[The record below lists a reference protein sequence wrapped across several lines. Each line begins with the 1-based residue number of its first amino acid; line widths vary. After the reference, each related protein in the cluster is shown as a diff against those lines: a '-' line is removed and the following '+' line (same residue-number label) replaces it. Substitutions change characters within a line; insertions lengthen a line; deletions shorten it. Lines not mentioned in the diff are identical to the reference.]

1 MTSLH
6 CTAKVQSSPASGSP
20 AAYGNQESFKRYTK
34 MKLLLSSTG
43 SAGSSSS
50 TDPSRPLQSVVQL
63 RGIDVMSPSSMQ
75 GTPFVFELL
84 RRYQLE
90 RGQAF
95 ILAAFDQTNH
105 DHMVALSAEDQVT
118 DHVVVDAGV
127 DVDHVDVDVGMYVRA
142 YVPACRSSRPC

>member
-1 MTSLH
+1 
-6 CTAKVQSSPASGSP
+6 
-20 AAYGNQESFKRYTK
+20 

-43 SAGSSSS
+43 SAASAGSSSS
-50 TDPSRPLQSVVQL
+50 TDPSRPLPSVVQL

-84 RRYQLE
+84 RRYQLD

-95 ILAAFDQTNH
+95 ILAAFDQANGGVQY
-105 DHMVALSAEDQVT
+105 MVALSAEDQVT

>member
-1 MTSLH
+1 
-6 CTAKVQSSPASGSP
+6 
-20 AAYGNQESFKRYTK
+20 

-50 TDPSRPLQSVVQL
+50 TEPSRPLQSVVQL

-84 RRYQLE
+84 RRYQLD

-95 ILAAFDQTNH
+95 ILAAFDQANGGVQY
-105 DHMVALSAEDQVT
+105 MVALSAEDQVT